1 VSGAFISYS
10 RVDRA
15 LAYRIVGGLRRLG
28 VDVWWDEDM
37 PGVDWQLEL
46 QRKIAEL
53 GAVVVL
59 WSPASTE
66 SKNVRDE
73 ARLGLAND
81 KLVNVLAGVIEPP
94 FPFDRVNGL
103 DLGDW
108 RGEEAT
114 PGWMRLVRTLEPMV
128 GEAGA
133 LSAAQSQRDRAIADH
148 RAAVTAA
155 ESAYAAAQ
163 ARVRDSAEAEDEAA
177 HALRRGEKRLQ
188 TVLETRAES
197 ELVRGAQADV
207 AALRT
212 RHEAADAAHET
223 ARRGLSDASRALTA
237 AKTALRD
244 LIDETP
250 PAHHAPSSATVAPT
264 ARPTPPPQPTRP
276 AGSAGLADV
285 PAAGA
290 PMKEWVEYG
299 ERVAAGAASRKAAA
313 AAKRLA
319 QKAARAER
327 RRSRPVISVGGII
340 ALSIVG
346 WIIWNQVNKPQQR
359 VAPPPAAV
367 EAALAVT
374 PCAWLD
380 VKAVQRE
387 GRSGLMVTGAAGDT
401 AAAASPLLGSAKASV
416 SRAMDLDLTSIRSLD
431 SRLCDVVGALNERRR
446 SPLTETPTLRLTTDE
461 DRPGEV
467 RARIRPGDGEFAV
480 LALRTNGDIDVV
492 PAAADRRPATAAKDL
507 LAMALI
513 SGQGPFEEA
522 VIAGKAG
529 ARGPA
534 WVKRFQTAAAAG
546 GWRTALAWY
555 APDTKYDDMGD

>member
-59 WSPASTE
+59 WSPASME

-81 KLVNVLAGVIEPP
+81 KLVNVLAGIAEPP

-114 PGWMRLVRTLEPMV
+114 PGWMRLVRTVEPMV

-155 ESAYAAAQ
+155 EGAFAAAQ
-163 ARVRDSAEAEDEAA
+163 ARVRESAEAEDEAA

-188 TVLETRAES
+188 TVLETRAEA
-197 ELVRGAQADV
+197 EVVRLAQADV
-207 AALRT
+207 AALRA
-212 RHEAADAAHET
+212 RHEGADAAHET

-237 AKTALRD
+237 ANTALRD
-244 LIDETP
+244 LIDQTP
-250 PAHHAPSSATVAPT
+250 PAMHHAASPVAGASP
-264 ARPTPPPQPTRP
+264 ARPATPAQPAQPPGP
-276 AGSAGLADV
+276 AALADL

-290 PMKEWVEYG
+290 PMQEWVAYG

-340 ALSIVG
+340 ALSVVG
-346 WIIWNQVNKPQQR
+346 WIIWNQVNKPQR

-374 PCAWLD
+374 PSAWLD
-380 VKAVQRE
+380 VKPVSRD
-387 GRSGLMVTGAAGDT
+387 GRSGLLVTGAAGD
-401 AAAASPLLGSAKASV
+401 AALAASPLLGSAKASV

-446 SPLTETPTLRLTTDE
+446 SPLTETPSLRLTTDE

-467 RARIRPGDGEFAV
+467 RARIRPGEGEFAV
-480 LALRTNGDIDVV
+480 LALRTNGDIEVV

-513 SGQGPFEEA
+513 SGHGPFEEA
-522 VIAGKAG
+522 VIAGKAS
-529 ARGPA
+529 ARGPS
-534 WVKRFQTAAAAG
+534 WVKRFQTAAVAG

-555 APDTKYDDMGD
+555 APETKYDDMGD